1 MYGRFCDIFVAI
13 DEVFIV
19 MLANMPGNIY
29 GKSIKSWIDF
39 FRMSLTDADMESIR
53 ELFVN
58 FDSNS
63 DGTISNR
70 ELQHFI
76 NSIQGKADE

>member
-1 MYGRFCDIFVAI
+1 
-13 DEVFIV
+13 
-19 MLANMPGNIY
+19 
-29 GKSIKSWIDF
+29 
-39 FRMSLTDADMESIR
+39 MSLSDADLESIR
-53 ELFVN
+53 ELFLN

-76 NSIQGKADE
+76 NSIQGKPDEWIFNGCNAIIATDKDWKLVPVSDW

>member
-1 MYGRFCDIFVAI
+1 MDDLEAI
-13 DEVFIV
+13 
-19 MLANMPGNIY
+19 
-29 GKSIKSWIDF
+29 KQ
-39 FRMSLTDADMESIR
+39 
-53 ELFVN
+53 LFLN

-76 NSIQGKADE
+76 DSVSGKALD

>member
-1 MYGRFCDIFVAI
+1 MGFT
-13 DEVFIV
+13 
-19 MLANMPGNIY
+19 N
-29 GKSIKSWIDF
+29 
-39 FRMSLTDADMESIR
+39 ADMESIR
-53 ELFVN
+53 ELFLN

-76 NSIQGKADE
+76 NSIQGKPDEWVFNGYKMIITID

>member
-1 MYGRFCDIFVAI
+1 
-13 DEVFIV
+13 
-19 MLANMPGNIY
+19 
-29 GKSIKSWIDF
+29 
-39 FRMSLTDADMESIR
+39 MSFTDADMESIR
-53 ELFVN
+53 ELFLN

-76 NSIQGKADE
+76 NSIQGKPDEWVFNGYKMIITID

>member
-1 MYGRFCDIFVAI
+1 M
-13 DEVFIV
+13 
-19 MLANMPGNIY
+19 
-29 GKSIKSWIDF
+29 IKSTATVAEAF
-39 FRMSLTDADMESIR
+39 LRMGLEDNEMEAIR
-53 ELFVN
+53 ELFLN

-76 NSIQGKADE
+76 NSIQGKPDG

>member
-1 MYGRFCDIFVAI
+1 
-13 DEVFIV
+13 
-19 MLANMPGNIY
+19 
-29 GKSIKSWIDF
+29 
-39 FRMSLTDADMESIR
+39 MSLTDADMESIR
-53 ELFVN
+53 ELFLN

-76 NSIQGKADE
+76 NSIQGKPE

>member
-1 MYGRFCDIFVAI
+1 MFPIRFLFP
-13 DEVFIV
+13 
-19 MLANMPGNIY
+19 MLCFQTVN
-29 GKSIKSWIDF
+29 KSLIADF
-39 FRMSLTDADMESIR
+39 FRMGFTDADMESIR

-76 NSIQGKADE
+76 NSIQGKPDE

>member
-1 MYGRFCDIFVAI
+1 MAF
-13 DEVFIV
+13 
-19 MLANMPGNIY
+19 
-29 GKSIKSWIDF
+29 
-39 FRMSLTDADMESIR
+39 TDADMESIR
-53 ELFVN
+53 ELFLN

-76 NSIQGKADE
+76 NSIQGKPDEWVFNGYNKIITID